1 MVLAQSGYK
10 PEGLIEVSEE
20 LPLEGEDE
28 MSEELPL
35 VGEDEMSEEL
45 LLDVCDWVGEDERGH
60 RPS

>member
-1 MVLAQSGYK
+1 MVLTKNGCK
-10 PEGLIEVSEE
+10 PEELTEMSEE
-20 LPLEGEDE
+20 LSLAGEDE